1 MQYQTNTIYQR
12 QLGKGGFLGV
22 DFSSAPYQTD
32 TRRLSECVNLWH
44 DWRSDMG
51 GFLETFPGV
60 RCLTNLNEPIF
71 GLFLFQPSEA
81 APPFLI
87 IHAGKSLYALKI
99 EEGLTHAQPIKI
111 TDGLAE
117 TESSAF
123 MLNGEMGILDGK
135 ILRLLTYV
143 PGSERF
149 TFSLGQDLYTP
160 ITFADNKPYE
170 QQNVLSDYFME
181 LWHLPYTEG
190 YGEGE
195 MDHLLFEIS
204 SASEKTCRLIGVKRK
219 TTLVRVPSVA
229 HIDGQA
235 YRVTEI
241 GERAFQ
247 NNNTIETLVV
257 EEGVESIGR
266 YAVNTCL
273 SLTRVSLPSTLSHI
287 QKAAFA
293 YCEVLEEV
301 HLGEGIAFID
311 DHAFYR
317 CPLLKDVSYGGSQE
331 DFNLITIGQSN
342 EALTGLSIAFQTAT
356 KIYARHY
363 QLTVHERCS
372 TLISLKVNG
381 EIVPEGEF
389 HLTQHTYFQ
398 ADTDYYTVLGNR
410 YVKATVTRGEPI
422 PSDLYYE
429 RSPLWFEVKKE
440 TVLEE
445 ELIVAIY
452 LLSTDGRSLPQS
464 QCVLE
469 GVLARTV
476 FAQDNAGTQTA
487 MSSTLLKRAIHSSTL
502 CQAFDG
508 RIFVCG
514 SSVLPDTVF
523 YTQRTREGQ
532 MHPAYFGISNY
543 IKDGTDNVG
552 FSAMCATPTALF
564 LFKKENAT
572 EGMVYCHTPKDTGDS
587 LIPRIYPATAGVV
600 GDGAVGGACH
610 FADDTVFLSKKGLQ
624 AVEKSTLSSE
634 RGVSHRSFLVDARL
648 CEENVSQSKMV
659 EWQGYLLLI
668 CLSGHIYMA
677 DSRLLCRSNTGETG
691 YEWVYLENIGGYTE
705 DIPVYR
711 FATCFPNGA
720 TACRMG
726 QQTVLLSPTPDLLP
740 FGSYQAY
747 QAQYRNI
754 LSTSL
759 TFFGDD
765 LDTFSEMGYVVEI
778 EGSLYL
784 LYPTDER
791 TGGSFHPASIGC
803 AIGDLLFL
811 GTDAGHLLLCN
822 TDKRGKAYENGTP
835 PAEGK
840 IDRHFYH
847 ICHHPV
853 ESLAVTVADN
863 CDCPTLT
870 KSTIKKG
877 TVIDTKSIPGGRVT
891 VAIATDTEDFRP
903 IGVYTEGQMDFEDAD
918 LFNFVFS
925 DRKRG
930 QAVFSENTKRWAYKQ
945 YALYST
951 DYQRPFGIGQL
962 SYRYRIQGRM
972 KPE

>member
-1 MQYQTNTIYQR
+1 MQYQTNTTYHR

-32 TRRLSECVNLWH
+32 TRRLAECVNLWH
-44 DWRSDMG
+44 DWHSDMG

-60 RCLTNLNEPIF
+60 RCLVNLHKPIF
-71 GLFLFQPSEA
+71 GLFLFQPINALS
-81 APPFLI
+81 PFLI
-87 IHAGKSLYALKI
+87 IHAGTSLYALKK
-99 EEGLTHAQPIKI
+99 EEDMNQSKPIHI
-111 TDGLAE
+111 GDGLREAE
-117 TESSAF
+117 SAAF
-123 MLNGEMGILDGK
+123 MLQGEMGILDGTV
-135 ILRLLTYV
+135 LRLLKYE
-143 PGSERF
+143 GDGGG
-149 TFSLGQDLYTP
+149 FSLSLAQNLYTP
-160 ITFADNKPYE
+160 ITYADNKPYE

-181 LWHLPYTEG
+181 LWHLPYTDG
-190 YGEGE
+190 YGEG
-195 MDHLLFEIS
+195 DTDYLLFEVS
-204 SASEKTCRLIGVKRK
+204 SASEKTCRLIGVKQK
-219 TTLVRVPSVA
+219 TTLVRVPSIA

-273 SLTRVSLPSTLSHI
+273 SLTRVSLPSTLAHI

-301 HLGEGIAFID
+301 HLGEGVAFID

-317 CPLLKDVSYGGSQE
+317 CPALKTVSYSGSQDE
-331 DFNLITIGQSN
+331 FNLITIGQSN
-342 EALTGLSIAFQTAT
+342 EALTGVSIAFQTAT

-363 QLTVHERCS
+363 QLTVHERCNQ
-372 TLISLKVNG
+372 LIGLTVNG
-381 EIVPEGEF
+381 SPVPEGEF
-389 HLTQHTYFQ
+389 HLTEHTHFQ
-398 ADTDYYTVLGNR
+398 SGTTYYTALGNR
-410 YVKATVTRGEPI
+410 YVRATVTVGDMI
-422 PSDLYYE
+422 PANLYFE
-429 RSPLWFEVKKE
+429 RSQLWFEAKRE

-445 ELIVAIY
+445 ELIVSIH
-452 LLSTDGRSLPQS
+452 LLATDGRALPQS

-469 GVLARTV
+469 GVLAHTV
-476 FAQDNAGTQTA
+476 FAQDSNGTQTA
-487 MSSTLLKRAIHSSTL
+487 MSSALLKNAIHSSTL

-552 FSAMCATPTALF
+552 FSAICATPTSLF

-634 RGVSHRSFLVDARL
+634 RGVSHRSFLVDTRL
-648 CEENVSQSKMV
+648 CEENVSKSKMV

-668 CLSGHIYMA
+668 CPGGHIYMA
-677 DSRLLCRSNTGETG
+677 DSRLLCRSKTGEAG
-691 YEWVYLENIGGYTE
+691 YEWVYLESMGGYTE
-705 DIPVYR
+705 DVPVYR

-720 TACRMG
+720 TSCLLGERE
-726 QQTVLLSPTPDLLP
+726 VLLSPTPDLLP
-740 FGSYQAY
+740 FDSYEAY
-747 QAQYRNI
+747 EAQYKSI
-754 LSTSL
+754 LSASL
-759 TFFGDD
+759 TFFGDN
-765 LDTFSEMGYVVEI
+765 LDTFSEMGSVVEI
-778 EGSLYL
+778 EDKLYL

-791 TGGSFHPASIGC
+791 TGGNFHPATRGC
-803 AIGDLLFL
+803 AMGDLLFL
-811 GTDAGHLLLCN
+811 GTAAGHLLICN
-822 TDKRGKAYENGTP
+822 TDMRGKAYEKATP
-835 PAEGK
+835 PTEGN

-847 ICHHPV
+847 VCHHPIK
-853 ESLAVTVADN
+853 SLAVTVADN

-918 LFNFVFS
+918 LFSFVFS

-945 YALYST
+945 YALYSM

-962 SYRYRIQGRM
+962 SYRYRLQGRM
-972 KPE
+972 KPQ